1 MSAEYDGQN
10 RRGWSIKKEISIGDA
25 IAIVVGTLAALGA
38 WSNLNTRVA
47 LLEQAR
53 IEQSKNDE
61 RQDSE
66 AARYQARID
75 KSLEEINRKLDR
87 LIETGGR
94 R

>member
-1 MSAEYDGQN
+1 MNNDYDGDD
-10 RRGWSIKKEISIGDA
+10 RRRWHIKKEISVGDA
-25 IAIVVGTLAALGA
+25 IAIIIGTAAAFGA

-47 LLEQAR
+47 ILEQTRIEQAR
-53 IEQSKNDE
+53 NDE

-87 LIETGGR
+87 LIENR